1 MKELDILCGFNMNT
15 YQNIKF
21 IVCDGKTIS
30 SKFLSS
36 NIKNYHQFCKIYGLK
51 QLIKLLTCA
60 TCRAS
65 TLIDHI
71 LASFFSRVCEKVVI
85 DVGMSDYQLIF
96 CTWKILYLKASGIHK
111 YLYFWL
117 FKNYTV
123 NNCKEACN

>member
-71 LASFFSRVCEKVVI
+71 LASFFSRVCERVVI

-96 CTWKILYLKASGIHK
+96 CT
-111 YLYFWL
+111 
-117 FKNYTV
+117 
-123 NNCKEACN
+123 

>member
-21 IVCDGKTIS
+21 IVCDDKTIS
-30 SKFLSS
+30 SKFLSN

-60 TCRAS
+60 TCSTS

-71 LASFFSRVCEKVVI
+71 LASFSSRVCEKVVI

-96 CTWKILYLKASGIHK
+96 CT
-111 YLYFWL
+111 
-117 FKNYTV
+117 
-123 NNCKEACN
+123 